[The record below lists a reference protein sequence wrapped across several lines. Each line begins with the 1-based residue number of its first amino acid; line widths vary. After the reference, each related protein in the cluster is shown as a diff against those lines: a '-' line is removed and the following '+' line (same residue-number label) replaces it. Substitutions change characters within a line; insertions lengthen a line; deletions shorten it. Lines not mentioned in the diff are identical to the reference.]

1 MRKHISTK
9 RGIMRM
15 AMMLSLVMV
24 GITVSWAQSVI
35 NDIPKEINANDATI
49 TNMGHATLTVAMK
62 IETDPITKAVDTAR
76 MVTNIEWNTE
86 PGTAKRRMANRDGN
100 DPQGSDFYDGDNSW
114 WYDMYWF
121 SFNYPSINSEGEPLL
136 LSSLACMPDDD
147 CDYTNNVIIGCHI
160 TITSNSQCPTSH
172 NDRGGLAS
180 DVGLMMMHAG
190 SGSIHASESNQAYYN
205 LVILPDYEGYG
216 ITRSHAHPYIYEELT
231 ARQVVDA
238 VRYGIALYKTSS
250 VTSSIR
256 HPFRSDWRSI
266 CLGYSQGGAV
276 ALATQRFIE
285 QNGLTDELHL
295 SGSVCGDGPYDPT
308 ATLYFYAQQC
318 SNGDPLSMPVVM
330 PLILKGMCDF
340 NPYMKNHDVSDYL
353 SQHFLNSGILNWLA
367 AKEKTT
373 DEIEDAWLDYY
384 ASTQYVSGGDLNL
397 HLNDVLT
404 PAAYTYIANL
414 YNSNSSYANIPLP
427 THRGVMED
435 LHFALESNNLTKGWA
450 PQHAILLYH
459 SYDDNVVPESNRQS
473 VSNAFGSWVIKLHAS
488 FGGLQ
493 FDHVGTGIQYFMGT
507 NETNAVKAL
516 GVAPYH
522 QTLQDVN
529 DIRGSFSSSDL
540 D

>member
-1 MRKHISTK
+1 MRNHTPMYQDFRKI
-9 RGIMRM
+9 
-15 AMMLSLVMV
+15 AMTLLLVMV
-24 GITVSWAQSVI
+24 GFVASWAQSAI
-35 NDIPKEINANDATI
+35 NDIPKEVNASDATI
-49 TNMGHATLTVAMK
+49 TDMGHATLTVKMK
-62 IETDPITKAVDTAR
+62 IVTDPITKSVDTTST
-76 MVTNIEWNTE
+76 VTNIEWNTE
-86 PGTAKRRMANRDGN
+86 PGTAKRRMAERGGDL
-100 DPQGSDFYDGDNSW
+100 QGSDFYDGDHDW
-114 WYDMYWF
+114 WLDMYWY

-136 LSSLACMPDDD
+136 LSSLACMPDNDP
-147 CDYTNNVIIGCHI
+147 DYVNNVIIGCHI
-160 TITSNSQCPTSH
+160 TITSNSQCPTSY

-180 DVGLMMMHAG
+180 DIGLMMMHAS
-190 SGSIHASESNQAYYN
+190 SGAVHASESNQAYYN

-238 VRYGIALYKTSS
+238 VRYGIALYNSS
-250 VTSSIR
+250 SATSSIR
-256 HPFRSDWRSI
+256 HPFRSNWRSI

-295 SGSVCGDGPYDPT
+295 SGSVCGDGPYDIT

-373 DEIEDAWLDYY
+373 DDINDAWLDYY
-384 ASTQYVSGGDLNL
+384 ASTQYVSGGKLNL

-404 PAAYTYIANL
+404 PAAYAYISNL
-414 YNSNSSYANIPLP
+414 YNSSPNYMNIPLP

-459 SYDDNVVPESNRQS
+459 SYDDNVVPETNRQS

-488 FGGLQ
+488 FGDMQ

-522 QTLQDVN
+522 QTIQDVIN
-529 DIRGSFSSSDL
+529 IRNEFSSSDL